1 MQNVAQESAGYFG
14 QCRLERRGRLL
25 LCVTSQMGIATLLV
39 HVAKNVPEPI
49 LATSHNWPLEFR
61 TQVTLLLLKHCLV
74 FSEPNP

>member
-39 HVAKNVPEPI
+39 HVAKKCTRTYFSDI
-49 LATSHNWPLEFR
+49 TQLATRVQDPGHLTPSEA
-61 TQVTLLLLKHCLV
+61 LLGLL
-74 FSEPNP
+74 